1 MRILDGTQAFNEME
15 ENAKKKYRKKVTARL
30 AHLGDIP
37 PEAYKI
43 PEDDLIPIEENVKLE
58 LGFHLLDNIHGIYI
72 SDENCRQLDQLN
84 LDDVPVE
91 RKSS

>member
-58 LGFHLLDNIHGIYI
+58 LGFHLLDNIQTPTFLIFNRLGQGSLGLYAKF
-72 SDENCRQLDQLN
+72 N
-84 LDDVPVE
+84 P
-91 RKSS
+91 